1 MLKAELMQK
10 QRFCQLFL
18 AIQIMQEVVV
28 QVVKLAVQEGIAS
41 SLFKELADNL
51 QLKSLPT
58 FFMK

>member
-1 MLKAELMQK
+1 
-10 QRFCQLFL
+10 
-18 AIQIMQEVVV
+18 MQEVVV